1 MKKSFLLFGVLIVLP
16 LFVVAQESLPKIN
29 ITLMSCT
36 ELQCTNQKDVFSVN
50 ESAYLDY
57 NSTVKEISYS
67 AAITFP
73 DGTKY
78 QTTFP
83 NRITSN
89 ATGNYTVEL
98 IAWKE
103 GYLDTSVSKVVQ
115 FVDNSSGT
123 PVQNPM
129 TINPVPVLAIIAA
142 ALIVFALWRYSK
154 KKFTE
159 KPKEEKAGTSQKKK
173 R

>member
-16 LFVVAQESLPKIN
+16 LFVVAQESLPKID

-89 ATGNYTVEL
+89 VTGNYTVEL

-103 GYLDTSVSKVVQ
+103 GYQDTSVSKIVQ
-115 FVDNSSGT
+115 FVEKSS
-123 PVQNPM
+123 PASQNPM

-154 KKFTE
+154 KKSPE
-159 KPKEEKAGTSQKKK
+159 RKEEKAGTSQKKK
-173 R
+173 KR